1 MAVNKNNIMSEI
13 NNINNWRKTRKK
25 SYEVYMSMPKAG
37 TKVHNKLENASYITD
52 DNKRF
57 VISGTVGEKWVVDF
71 AKLWSTYRN
80 MEGGY
85 LQPSYLR
92 SKIKYGVIDW
102 MKIKTAQGDN
112 AAVNWAFHLP
122 LSIKNFPVKTS
133 WGDTLYANRPGID
146 HGMGDFLVC
155 ADDNGRPNLND
166 VWIVNGEVF
175 AYTYDMR
182 AFPNMMG
189 KINSVE
195 TPLPKSIV
203 RKEDIEKG
211 DLENFS
217 IDDVLALSN
226 YDELYGQ
233 MHYSKQLI
241 WMKAN
246 YSKLSTADRQR
257 LKPLVEKMAYSFK
270 DTYLDAGEASVVRN
284 NAYSAAQELKRILQE
299 Q

>member
-1 MAVNKNNIMSEI
+1 
-13 NNINNWRKTRKK
+13 
-25 SYEVYMSMPKAG
+25 
-37 TKVHNKLENASYITD
+37 
-52 DNKRF
+52 
-57 VISGTVGEKWVVDF
+57 
-71 AKLWSTYRN
+71 

-112 AAVNWAFHLP
+112 AAANWAFHLP

-155 ADDNGRPNLND
+155 ADADGRPNLND

-182 AFPNMMG
+182 AFHNMMG

-195 TPLPKSIV
+195 TPLPNSIV